1 MARFGSSD
9 GSGKPGDDPTR
20 STQYT
25 QRGPQPPGPQPAP
38 FGPPGP
44 GYNPGD
50 PGYHPGNA
58 PTQYNPVHNP
68 FEQQIPGEADTTDFA
83 GVPPTPWFRRRSV
96 LTAWF
101 GLIAVMLG
109 LVIWG
114 IVQLTSRGPG
124 GGSTAPQTS
133 SSSSTSTTTSSSAT
147 TSSSTSE
154 SPSSTSAPPAAP
166 PGQAPP
172 QQPAPRQPPV
182 PSESH
187 RHLPRLPSLPSVI
200 TIPPIPKVPELPT
213 VITIPPRR

>member
-9 GSGKPGDDPTR
+9 GSGTPGDDPTR
-20 STQYT
+20 STQYS
-25 QRGPQPPGPQPAP
+25 RSGPQPPGPPPAP
-38 FGPPGP
+38 FGPAGP
-44 GYNPGD
+44 RQNPGD

-58 PTQYNPVHNP
+58 PTQYNPAYNP
-68 FEQQIPGEADTTDFA
+68 FEQQPASEADTAGFA
-83 GVPPTPWFRRRSV
+83 AATPTPWFRRRSV

-124 GGSTAPQTS
+124 GGSTAPETS
-133 SSSSTSTTTSSSAT
+133 SSSTTSTTTSSST
-147 TSSSTSE
+147 TTTTTTESS
-154 SPSSTSAPPAAP
+154 SSTSAPAAP
-166 PGQAPP
+166 PRQAPPQQAPP
-172 QQPAPRQPPV
+172 QQPPAPGD
-182 PSESH
+182 SH
-187 RHLPRLPSLPSVI
+187 HRRPHLPPLPSVI